1 MYWQDYCSSDIGNI
15 KCDNTMMNNT
25 DPNEAPIEVHIEDQ
39 ILESTEETVTEE
51 VNKEIELQKELDEQK
66 DKYLRLFAE
75 FDNYKKRTMR
85 ESLEVRLTAAKDT
98 IYSLLPVLDDFER
111 AKRAA
116 DAEGSTEPFS
126 EGVLLVYQKL
136 FKILE
141 GKGLKAMNS
150 TGELFDAEYHEAITE
165 IPAGSDDMKG
175 KVIDTVEKGYILSDK
190 IIRYAKVVVGK

>member
-1 MYWQDYCSSDIGNI
+1 MHWQDYCSSDIGNI

-25 DPNEAPIEVHIEDQ
+25 DPNEEPIEVHIDDQ
-39 ILESTEETVTEE
+39 VLESAKVEVPEE
-51 VNKEIELQKELDEQK
+51 VNKEADLLKEIEEQK

-98 IYSLLPVLDDFER
+98 IYALLPVLDDFER
-111 AKRAA
+111 AKKAA
-116 DAEGSTEPFS
+116 DAEGSSEPFS

-136 FKILE
+136 FNILE